1 MPQPTIMRV
10 QPEEVVKTWRT
21 NSALDGGT
29 QLPRVSWSRAIAAP
43 SQTKKTATIM
53 ATKKIATIMATKSS
67 RPLAKPSLRSAG
79 PILRTIR

>member
-43 SQTKKTATIM
+43 SQTKKNE
-53 ATKKIATIMATKSS
+53 KKIATIMATKSS

>member
-1 MPQPTIMRV
+1 MPQPMIMRA

-43 SQTKKTATIM
+43 SQTKKPHDQAHDHGHEVVETLGQTV
-53 ATKKIATIMATKSS
+53 S
-67 RPLAKPSLRSAG
+67 
-79 PILRTIR
+79 

>member
-29 QLPRVSWSRAIAAP
+29 QRPRVSWSRAIAAP
-43 SQTKKTATIM
+43 SQ
-53 ATKKIATIMATKSS
+53 TKKIATIMATKSS